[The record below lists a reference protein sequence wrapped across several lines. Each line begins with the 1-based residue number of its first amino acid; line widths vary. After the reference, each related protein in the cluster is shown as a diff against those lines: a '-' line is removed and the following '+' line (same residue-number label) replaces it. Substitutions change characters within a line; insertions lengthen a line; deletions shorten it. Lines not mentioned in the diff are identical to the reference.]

1 MGIINKIKYDINS
14 ILEPKSIAIIGVS
27 SNKEHISYSFL
38 ENLINSN
45 YEGIIYPVNPK
56 LKAIKGLKVY
66 NDISE
71 IPIVDLAVIILKPT
85 IALEIIEKS
94 AIKGIKNFIVLS
106 SGFAE
111 IEEGQIYQNKL
122 KELSDKY
129 NLTILGPNCI
139 GVINTYYNLNASFAT
154 KYIPKQGNIS
164 IIAQSGGFTI
174 GVVKFLTKR
183 NIGISKLISVGNKA
197 ILQEIHFLEYLHNDE
212 TTKSI
217 ILYFEDIKNI
227 EEFEKIALKLLKI
240 NKPIIVFKGGITKE
254 GQIASAS
261 HTAAL
266 TGHNELY
273 NSLINKLNL
282 IKVDNIK
289 DLYNTALLLSK
300 NFELFKDKKSKR
312 ILMITNCGG
321 CGVITTDF
329 AIKNNLEVPK
339 ISDSFKSDLYKVL
352 PQAAGVNNPIDIV
365 GDADDIRFKNTLQVA
380 LTHKN
385 EYDTLLVVPAQ
396 QSTINIEKVSNVIT
410 ELEPQFTN
418 QNIPIVC
425 CTYSLDIFSKDFDN
439 INKTNIPIY
448 EYPEEATLVIS
459 KIIEYNI
466 KREKLLKQ
474 KNIPLLKLD
483 TDYNKIKEIIL
494 NTKKEF
500 ITINEGIKILE
511 LLEINLPKYQII
523 NNPKELETLNLEY
536 PLVMKSLSPDI
547 IHKTEKQ
554 AVILNIKNKQ
564 DLINSYNKFKEL
576 YPTVLVQEMIEK
588 DIELIIGYKKD
599 QLLNKGFILV
609 GLGGI
614 FTEILKKFETILIP
628 TNQEEIIETLQNLN
642 ILKIFQ
648 NYRNKKYDL
657 NKLIDI
663 ILKINELALKVEEIE
678 EIDLNPVIVNE
689 KGIFI
694 VDIRIKSIIKK

>member
-1 MGIINKIKYDINS
+1 MGVINRIKYDINS

-66 NDISE
+66 NDVSE
-71 IPIVDLAVIILKPT
+71 IPIVDLAVIILKPSIAIQT
-85 IALEIIEKS
+85 IETAAK
-94 AIKGIKNFIVLS
+94 KGIKNFIVLS

-111 IEEGQIYQNKL
+111 TEEGQIYQDKL
-122 KELSDKY
+122 IELSNKY
-129 NLTILGPNCI
+129 NLTILGPNCV
-139 GVINTYYNLNASFAT
+139 GVINTYYNLNATFAT
-154 KYIPKQGNIS
+154 KYLPKQGNIS
-164 IIAQSGGFTI
+164 IIAQSGGFTLGI
-174 GVVKFLTKR
+174 VKFLTKR

-197 ILQEIHFLEYLHNDE
+197 ILQESHFLQYLYNDE

-227 EEFEKIALKLLKI
+227 EEFEKIALELLKI
-240 NKPIIVFKGGITKE
+240 NKPIIVFKGGTTKE
-254 GQIASAS
+254 GQIASSS

-266 TGHNELY
+266 TGHNEIY
-273 NSLINKLNL
+273 NALINKYNL
-282 IKVDNIK
+282 IKVDKIG
-289 DLYNTALLLSK
+289 DLYNIALLLSK
-300 NFELFKDKKSKR
+300 NFELFKDKKSKKVL
-312 ILMITNCGG
+312 IITNCGG

-329 AIKNNLEVPK
+329 AIKNNLEVPH
-339 ISDSFKSDLYKVL
+339 ISDSFKQDLYKVL

-365 GDADDIRFKNTLQVA
+365 GDADHIRFKNTLEIA
-380 LTHKN
+380 LAHKN
-385 EYDTLLVVPAQ
+385 EYDTLLLVPTQ
-396 QSTINIEKVSNVIT
+396 QSVINMEKVSNVIADI
-410 ELEPQFTN
+410 EPEFTK

-425 CTYSLDIFSKDFDN
+425 CMYSLDIFSKDFDN

-448 EYPEEATLVIS
+448 EYPEEAIYPIS

-466 KREKLLKQ
+466 KREIILQ
-474 KNIPLLKLD
+474 YKNIPLIELD
-483 TDYNKIKEIIL
+483 IDYNKIKEIIL
-494 NTKKEF
+494 NTQKAF
-500 ITINEGIKILE
+500 IPINESIKILE
-511 LLEINLPKYQII
+511 ILQINLPKYQII
-523 NNPKELETLNLEY
+523 NNLNELETLNLEY

-554 AVILNIKNKQ
+554 AVILNIKNKKE
-564 DLINSYNKFKEL
+564 LINSYNKLKEL
-576 YPTVLVQEMIEK
+576 HPSVLIQEMIEK

-599 QLLNKGFILV
+599 KILNKGFILL

-628 TNQEEIIETLQNLN
+628 ISQEEIIEALNNLN

-657 NKLIDI
+657 NKLVDI
-663 ILKINELALKVEEIE
+663 ILKINELVLKVEEIE

-689 KGIFI
+689 QGVFA
-694 VDIRIKSIIKK
+694 VDIRIKKI